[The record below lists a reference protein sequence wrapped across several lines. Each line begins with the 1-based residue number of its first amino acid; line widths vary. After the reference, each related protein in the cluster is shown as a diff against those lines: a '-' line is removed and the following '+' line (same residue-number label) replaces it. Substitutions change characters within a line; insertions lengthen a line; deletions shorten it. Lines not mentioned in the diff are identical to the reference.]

1 MSQTRRRY
9 VAQPFEGCQRSVGTE
24 IVKLVHGD
32 TLLSEIEADARAAS
46 STGLEP
52 PFAGALAYLAGPFSG
67 VVILMAERTN
77 RFVRF
82 HAWQAIIGL
91 GGLGLLAIL
100 LLLFAFLGLFLSPT
114 VFRTLYVLAGIAA
127 LAWLAAWI
135 FCVVKAFGGSAF
147 KLPLAGNY
155 AERKASAPDLTVGPT

>member
-1 MSQTRRRY
+1 
-9 VAQPFEGCQRSVGTE
+9 
-24 IVKLVHGD
+24 
-32 TLLSEIEADARAAS
+32 
-46 STGLEP
+46 
-52 PFAGALAYLAGPFSG
+52 

-100 LLLFAFLGLFLSPT
+100 LLVFAFLGLLLSPT
-114 VFRTLYVLAGIAA
+114 VFRTLYVLAGIAVV
-127 LAWLAAWI
+127 AWVVAWI

-155 AERKASAPDLTVGPT
+155 AERKASARDLKVGPTG